1 MSTLLHDAADAA
13 SAPLQERPLLSR
25 LDLQPADPLL
35 SVIGAYRADPRADKI
50 DVGVGVFRTE
60 QGLTPVFRAMKAAEQ
75 RLLDTQETKSYLG
88 PEGDIGFF
96 EALRPIVF
104 GMGDPG
110 ERVFGLQTPGG
121 TGALR
126 LAADLIA
133 LAKPG
138 ARIFFGAP
146 TWPNHPPILAK
157 AGLEQVP
164 YKDFD
169 PLTQAVNFERTV
181 EALETAQAGDVAL
194 LQVCCHNPTG
204 ADYTREQWHEIA
216 RILGRRGVLPLLDLA
231 YQGLAEGLEE
241 DASGVRIV
249 LRHVP
254 EALIAYSCDK
264 NFGLYRERTGALFG
278 VAASGDGAR
287 TAHSNILSLAR
298 AAWSMPPDHGA
309 AAVRII
315 LQDPDLAADWRAE
328 LVEMRKRIATVRALL
343 ASTDPLLEPL
353 ARQHGMFSTLP
364 LSPDQVRRLSAEFA
378 VYMPLSGRIN
388 VAGLTRNNVE
398 AFVNAVR
405 SVI

>member
-1 MSTLLHDAADAA
+1 MSTILQDAPAVAP
-13 SAPLQERPLLSR
+13 APLRESLLLAR

-35 SVIGAYRADPRADKI
+35 SVIGAYRADPRPGKI

-75 RLLDTQETKSYLG
+75 RLLDTQETKAYLG
-88 PEGDIGFF
+88 PEGDIAFF

-157 AGLEQVP
+157 AGLEQVA
-164 YKDFD
+164 YRDFD
-169 PLTQAVNFERTV
+169 PVTQMVTFERTV
-181 EALETAQAGDVAL
+181 EALETAQAGDAAL
-194 LQVCCHNPTG
+194 FQVCCHNPTG

-216 RILGRRGVLPLLDLA
+216 EILGRRGVLPLLDLA
-231 YQGLAEGLEE
+231 YQGLAEGLEQ
-241 DASGVRIV
+241 DVAGVRIV

-254 EALIAYSCDK
+254 EALITYSCDK

-278 VAASGDGAR
+278 VAASGADAR
-287 TAHSNILSLAR
+287 SAHSNVLSLAR

-315 LQDPDLAADWRAE
+315 LEDPALAADWRAE
-328 LVEMRKRIATVRALL
+328 LVEMHKRIVTMRALL
-343 ASTDPLLEPL
+343 ARTDKQFEPL

-364 LSPDQVRRLSAEFA
+364 LSPDQVRRLSEEFG
-378 VYMPLSGRIN
+378 VYMPKSGRIN
-388 VAGLTRNNVE
+388 VAGLTRDNVE
-398 AFVNAVR
+398 AFVAAVR